1 MISAEILRAARIV
14 KKMEQAHGAQRGAI
28 GLELEGGGKEMI
40 DAPMLLQVRH
50 RLICLNNRTHLTLF
64 GSQAE
69 NTVRIAK
76 AAGLPIPDVQ

>member
-40 DAPMLLQVRH
+40 DAPMLLQVGHPLPLRDYA
-50 RLICLNNRTHLTLF
+50 RLTHSDRRQRTQ
-64 GSQAE
+64 SA
-69 NTVRIAK
+69 
-76 AAGLPIPDVQ
+76 